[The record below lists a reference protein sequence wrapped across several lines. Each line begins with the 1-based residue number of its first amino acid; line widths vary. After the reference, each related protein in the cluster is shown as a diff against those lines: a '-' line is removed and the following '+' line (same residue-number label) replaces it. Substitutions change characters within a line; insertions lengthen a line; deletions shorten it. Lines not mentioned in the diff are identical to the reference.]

1 MGRIRLHVA
10 LDCSAYSLET
20 FILDNIEPGSII
32 ATDSWRS
39 YNVINNDQYVHQATK
54 QSSAKERETLYGA
67 HLVTSL
73 IKRLIRGTYQGRFEP
88 KYLQRY
94 LDEYVFRF
102 NRRNSKSIGKK
113 FMRIVQQAVKS
124 AKVTYEKI
132 KWDIDPISE
141 YFAT

>member
-39 YNVINNDQYVHQATK
+39 YNVIDNDQYVHHATK
-54 QSSAKERETLYGA
+54 QSSAKKRKNLYGA

-113 FMRIVQQAVKS
+113 FMRIVQQAVTS
-124 AKVTYEKI
+124 AKITYEQI